1 MNNNLM
7 AYLKAGYVALIHAKE
22 EVALQWVQQA
32 LDSPVR
38 LNGESI
44 EVNIGDTED
53 DFWVPSKY
61 YYECDT
67 LFKKG

>member
-1 MNNNLM
+1 MNLM
-7 AYLKAGYVALIHAKE
+7 AYLEAGYIPLMHARKE
-22 EVALQWVQQA
+22 IALQWVQQA

-38 LNGESI
+38 LNGENI
-44 EVNIGDTED
+44 ETDIDE

-61 YYECDT
+61 YYEYNT